1 MPDIVPEP
9 QQRDAR
15 HLVEMLAA
23 YKKAED
29 LINLGAYKAGASPG
43 IDRAIRMRD
52 PILRFLR
59 QDVEERVSLPESVA
73 ALSALIKTALAEG
86 EKAA

>member
-1 MPDIVPEP
+1 
-9 QQRDAR
+9 
-15 HLVEMLAA
+15 
-23 YKKAED
+23 
-29 LINLGAYKAGASPG
+29 
-43 IDRAIRMRD
+43 MRD

-59 QDVEERVSLPESVA
+59 QDVEERVSLPQSVA